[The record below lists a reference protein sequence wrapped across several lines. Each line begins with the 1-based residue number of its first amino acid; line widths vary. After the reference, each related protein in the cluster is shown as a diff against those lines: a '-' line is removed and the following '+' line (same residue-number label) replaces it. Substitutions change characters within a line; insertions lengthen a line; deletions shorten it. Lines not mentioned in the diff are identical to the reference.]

1 MKKTRV
7 GNLNIDDRFIKFIDD
22 EAIKGT
28 GIDRDNFWSGFDK
41 AVHELAP
48 INKKLLQKRDEI
60 QKKIDEWHLLNKG
73 NSFDGFSNSSLI
85 KRITRCNG
93 SRLIGKSSIELI
105 LMILSFL
112 YPILSKVQKSYLLL
126 SPSE

>member
-73 NSFDGFSNSSLI
+73 NSFDEKKYFNKVNKLHIYFKVYSFKRSSKQIFFCFNIYYTLCSLRAFKCWVVNSNI
-85 KRITRCNG
+85 
-93 SRLIGKSSIELI
+93 
-105 LMILSFL
+105 
-112 YPILSKVQKSYLLL
+112 
-126 SPSE
+126 

>member
-7 GNLNIDDRFIKFIDD
+7 GNLNIDDRFIKFNDD

-60 QKKIDEWHLLNKG
+60 QKK
-73 NSFDGFSNSSLI
+73 
-85 KRITRCNG
+85 
-93 SRLIGKSSIELI
+93 
-105 LMILSFL
+105 
-112 YPILSKVQKSYLLL
+112 
-126 SPSE
+126 

>member
-48 INKKLLQKRDEI
+48 ENKKLLSFRAKC
-60 QKKIDEWHLLNKG
+60 LNW
-73 NSFDGFSNSSLI
+73 
-85 KRITRCNG
+85 C
-93 SRLIGKSSIELI
+93 
-105 LMILSFL
+105 
-112 YPILSKVQKSYLLL
+112 
-126 SPSE
+126 